1 MSRHGGIHTD
11 RQSGL
16 YCTRRSYF
24 APINSPARAG
34 LMVEAPGYCPPGPK
48 CLFHLTVYRHSRR
61 TGTAYL
67 GILRVN
73 LKFTTVMASK
83 TNRLHGERKVMKRLA
98 FVTFATAVL
107 ALAGCNRNNQDAVE
121 NAELNQPGAELNEI
135 ANQAAMDAANAEA
148 ANLAAQQNLPN
159 AENAA
164 AQDKNVNPREADEQN
179 VRGL

>member
-24 APINSPARAG
+24 APINIPTNIG
-34 LMVEAPGYCPPGPK
+34 VGVMVEAPGYCPPGPK

-73 LKFTTVMASK
+73 LKFTTVMAFCI
-83 TNRLHGERKVMKRLA
+83 NRFHGERKVMKRLA

-107 ALAGCNRNNQDAVE
+107 ALAGCNSNQDAVQ
-121 NAELNQPGAELNEI
+121 NAELNQPNAELNDI
-135 ANQAAMDAANAEA
+135 ANQAALDAEA
-148 ANLAAQQNLPN
+148 ANLAAQQNLLN

-164 AQDKNVNPREADEQN
+164 AQDNTVNPREADEQN
-179 VRGL
+179 VSGM